1 MIPNNSL
8 KQQTP
13 GKSLASY
20 RAISGQNTLESN
32 VLDMRIPKETFSL
45 PVVNWKFTV
54 MITLLNPYCI

>member
-1 MIPNNSL
+1 MIPNNNL

-13 GKSLASY
+13 GKPLT
-20 RAISGQNTLESN
+20 RLRVILGQNPLESN
-32 VLDMRIPKETFSL
+32 ALDMRIPKETFSL